1 MKEYTIAVK
10 VEVDELYAVLAD
22 SPEEAL
28 QKFNDDIDV
37 EVIETHQNPIP
48 IDDPQ
53 VV

>member
-37 EVIETHQNPIP
+37 EVIGTHNNPIP
-48 IDDPQ
+48 IDDPR